1 MASKRTT
8 VDFGIGKL
16 LSRKQLT
23 MSVCESCTG
32 GMLSSVITSIPGS
45 SRYFVGGII
54 AYSDRIK
61 AKAIG
66 VKTTT
71 LKRFGAVSAEVAEE
85 MARGVKKKLASDV
98 GVAITGIAGPGGGTA
113 QKPVGLVYIAVA
125 AKKRVAVRRFLF
137 NGGRKKIRKAAVD
150 AALILSRKTL
160 GDLRI
165 EQ

>member
-1 MASKRTT
+1 M
-8 VDFGIGKL
+8 
-16 LSRKQLT
+16 
-23 MSVCESCTG
+23 
-32 GMLSSVITSIPGS
+32 SSVITSIPGS

-160 GDLRI
+160 SDLRI